1 MDKIITETQRGAG
14 RFKGFWSLLRIYVVV
29 VLILGSFAGGVAL
42 GQNGNGGATVKTGAV
57 KNKNAPPPKYLSKDV
72 DMSQFWNVWDTL
84 KTTYLRKPVDDPKLF
99 YGSIKGMVASLGDPY
114 TVYFD
119 PDEASQFSSQLEGTF
134 DGIGA
139 EMGFKDLQMIVV
151 SPLPNTP
158 ASKAGL
164 KAGDA
169 VLKINGEDTKG
180 MALDIAVTKI
190 RGPKGTKVT
199 LNIYRDGVADPFDI
213 VITRDKITVDSVQ
226 SKMIDAAG
234 KDMAGNGGIALI
246 TISEFNQDTV
256 KEFDAAL
263 SAMRLRGAKAVIID
277 LRGDPGGYLDAAVEV
292 PRDWIGDQPVVIQR
306 KSDGTETSMSPTLK
320 STSINLPT
328 AILVN
333 KWSASAAE
341 IVSGAMQDYGKA
353 TLVGETTF
361 GKGSVQEYIDSF
373 PDGSALKVTM
383 AEWLTPKGRSIDKK
397 GITPDVAVALTDD
410 DIKAGKDPQLAKAL
424 DIVTGKTNAAPAKQ

>member
-1 MDKIITETQRGAG
+1 MRT
-14 RFKGFWSLLRIYVVV
+14 
-29 VLILGSFAGGVAL
+29 
-42 GQNGNGGATVKTGAV
+42 
-57 KNKNAPPPKYLSKDV
+57 
-72 DMSQFWNVWDTL
+72 
-84 KTTYLRKPVDDPKLF
+84 PVEDPKLF

-114 TVYFD
+114 SVYFD
-119 PDEASQFSSQLEGTF
+119 PDEAAQFSSQLEGTF

-139 EMGFKDLQMIVV
+139 EMGFKDSQMIIV

-169 VLKINGEDTKG
+169 VLKVNGEDTTG
-180 MALDIAVTKI
+180 MALDIAVSKI

-199 LNIYRDGVADPFDI
+199 LNIYRDGIADPFDI
-213 VITRDKITVDSVQ
+213 TITRDQITVDSVR
-226 SKMIDAAG
+226 SKMIGDDG
-234 KDMAGNGGIALI
+234 KEMTGSNGIALI

-256 KEFDAAL
+256 QEFEAAV
-263 SAMRLRGAKAVIID
+263 SAMMLRSPKGIIID
-277 LRGDPGGYLDAAVEV
+277 LRDNPGGYLDAAVEV
-292 PRDWIGDQPVVIQR
+292 PRDWVGDQPVVIQR
-306 KSDGTETSMSPTLK
+306 HADGSEDVMKPTLK
-320 STSINLPT
+320 ASPINIPT
-328 AILVN
+328 VILVN

-373 PDGSALKVTM
+373 PDGSALKLTT

-397 GITPDVAVALTDD
+397 GITPDFSVALTDA
-410 DIKAGKDPQLAKAL
+410 DIKAGKDPQLDKAIE
-424 DIVTGKTNAAPAKQ
+424 IVTKKPDASTAKKQ